1 MNEKDQTIQDAIEK
15 IETAVSEGLGEWDGV
30 QIPYCPE
37 WCLPYISIAEA
48 IEDIK
53 AVLNK

>member
-15 IETAVSEGLGEWDGV
+15 IKTAVSEGLGEWDGV

-37 WCLPYISIAEA
+37 WCIPYISISEA
-48 IEDIK
+48 IEEIK
-53 AVLNK
+53 AVL